1 MRHFFTRQSSTFLVT
16 EERERERAIHT
27 KIHKCNP
34 SINTAAASNL
44 VNVMAG
50 STELILTAK
59 PRRLIAFRNF
69 LRPVA
74 TRVSENSTRRSQSV
88 HLNEN
93 IT

>member
-1 MRHFFTRQSSTFLVT
+1 MK
-16 EERERERAIHT
+16 RERHM

-44 VNVMAG
+44 VSVMAG
-50 STELILTAK
+50 PMELTLTAK

-74 TRVSENSTRRSQSV
+74 IRVVENSMRRSQSV